1 MTKPGNKLAR
11 LLDRLQDPR
20 FNGISFHL
28 TLYGTNPLMALKIN
42 KDEFDYSC
50 LEADKT
56 GNSLENFLLLLERLL
71 DWLPATGS
79 AEKAGAFLDAPDPE
93 IILLSGENEAAAFD
107 RSRLWN
113 MKTDNDEQAPEKTES
128 PGQNETH
135 D

>member
-1 MTKPGNKLAR
+1 MSLITRALKWIK
-11 LLDRLQDPR
+11 QV
-20 FNGISFHL
+20 I
-28 TLYGTNPLMALKIN
+28 ALKI
-42 KDEFDYSC
+42 Y
-50 LEADKT
+50 
-56 GNSLENFLLLLERLL
+56 LLLLERLL

-113 MKTDNDEQAPEKTES
+113 MKTDNDEQAPEKTENL
-128 PGQNETH
+128 GQSEAH